1 MTKEEIRH
9 RVWDELEDSGEARF
23 PFPP

>member
-1 MTKEEIRH
+1 MDKQERRE